1 MGVAWVFLFAG
12 LGITRERCGCPSIE
26 PYPENLSA
34 WGHSPHDTEVHPTI
48 QMGSAYW
55 GNDISI
61 LRCVIKYVRASA
73 YLIICNTYYTCTYL
87 SMGWFKENFT
97 GTPPDFMGKTDASC
111 RFSLKPI
118 NESIVFLVGGLD
130 HFFIFHFIY
139 GMSSFPTDFHIF
151 QRRRST
157 TNQYWFNM
165 DFPLLVGS
173 MIINY
178 IETSL
183 GYTG

>member
-1 MGVAWVFLFAG
+1 MNGGIYYPSRVDPQVVGSLVMEPLSKSKVKGATLGSTFPSGCMGVAWVFLFAG

-34 WGHSPHDTEVHPTI
+34 WGYSPHDTEVHPTI

-97 GTPPDFMGKTDASC
+97 GTPPDFMGKNWC
-111 RFSLKPI
+111 
-118 NESIVFLVGGLD
+118 FL
-130 HFFIFHFIY
+130 
-139 GMSSFPTDFHIF
+139 
-151 QRRRST
+151 
-157 TNQYWFNM
+157 
-165 DFPLLVGS
+165 
-173 MIINY
+173 
-178 IETSL
+178 
-183 GYTG
+183 